1 VAKIKVLFICTANIS
16 RSRTAEDLLLG
27 SSVYE
32 AKSAGFKWCEGTGQL
47 VTQELVDW
55 ADRIIVMN
63 ENEDAHL
70 TLLRSGFD
78 VFSKDIYI
86 LDIPDRYRQGDP
98 FLIMLLRDRL
108 KNIAGINL

>member
-1 VAKIKVLFICTANIS
+1 MAKIKVLFICTANIS

-63 ENEDAHL
+63 ENE
-70 TLLRSGFD
+70 G
-78 VFSKDIYI
+78 
-86 LDIPDRYRQGDP
+86 QGDP